1 MGSTYGILYRT
12 ILEVHWHLSVLK
24 RKKRKLDLVILADSC
39 TVVTALYVLLNVFN
53 VFLSYTSYAFCS

>member
-12 ILEVHWHLSVLK
+12 ILEVHWHCLFK
-24 RKKRKLDLVILADSC
+24 RNKRKLDLVILADSC

-53 VFLSYTSYAFCS
+53 VFLSYISYAFCS